1 MRNTVVLIL
10 VMLLSVVRAGAQGRV
25 PVQCGEVS
33 IGRCYEMKSKA
44 LGEVRKVNV
53 YLPEGYDANDSVRYP
68 VVYLLDGGADEDFI
82 HVVGAYQFS
91 SFSWVHRV
99 KPSIIIGIVNVDR
112 RRDYTFPTKVAEH
125 TAAYPTTGHSAP
137 FINYLEQE
145 LMPWVKR
152 NYRVNGSRTIIGES
166 LGGLLATEILIN
178 DPAMF
183 NRDVII
189 SPSLWWNEASLLK
202 TNWKQ
207 WSRKVTKPTEIYIG
221 VGKEGLTPGPNPRV
235 MEVDA
240 NVLYDQI
247 NAQKNSRVKVKF
259 DYLQDED
266 HATIGHQA
274 VLNSIKYLK

>member
-1 MRNTVVLIL
+1 MRNIVALVLA
-10 VMLLSVVRAGAQGRV
+10 MLLSGMRVFAQPGGS
-25 PVQCGEVS
+25 VQICDVTV
-33 IGRCYEMKSKA
+33 GRCYEMKSKV
-44 LGEVRKVNV
+44 LGEARKVNV
-53 YLPEGYDANDSVRYP
+53 YLPEGYDANDTMRYP

-99 KPSIIIGIVNVDR
+99 KPSIIVGIVNVDR

-125 TAAYPTTGHSAP
+125 TAAYPTTGHSAA
-137 FINYLEQE
+137 FISYLEQE

-152 NYRVNGSRTIIGES
+152 NFRVNGARTIIGES
-166 LGGLLATEILIN
+166 LGGLLATEILLN
-178 DPAMF
+178 KPSMF
-183 NRDVII
+183 NRYVII

-207 WSRKVTKPTEIYIG
+207 WSRKVTRPTEIYIG

-235 MEVDA
+235 MDVDA
-240 NVLYDQI
+240 NVLYDEI
-247 NAQKNSRVKVKF
+247 KAVKNGRVKIKF